1 MNYYNGIYQYVKG
14 EYLLQF
20 DGTRTTGFYRF
31 KSDRLLQVNLV
42 RKSRRWQPMESELK
56 ALIRQYKQR
65 MEHNN
70 LTTKSNHQD
79 KNQ

>member
-1 MNYYNGIYQYVKG
+1 MNNNYHNGIYQFVKG

-42 RKSRRWQPMESELK
+42 NRSRRWQPMERELK
-56 ALIRQYKQR
+56 AIIQQYMQR
-65 MEHNN
+65 MNNDN
-70 LTTKSNHQD
+70 LTITNHSN
-79 KNQ
+79 N